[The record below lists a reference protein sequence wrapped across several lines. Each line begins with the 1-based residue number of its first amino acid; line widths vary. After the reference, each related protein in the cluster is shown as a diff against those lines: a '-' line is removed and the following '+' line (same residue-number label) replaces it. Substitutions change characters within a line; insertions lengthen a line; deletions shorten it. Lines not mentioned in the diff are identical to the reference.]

1 MQNKLFLLIC
11 FGLLSI
17 TSDYIFAQQ
26 RADPNFDPTIE
37 NPTYS
42 KAKGPKVLI
51 DSAHNNFHTADGRY
65 RPFAELLKKDGYQ
78 VISSSEPFNDKSL
91 KEADILVVSNALH
104 KSNLRS
110 WALPTPSAFTKNEI
124 SVLNKWVKQGGGLL
138 LIADHMP
145 FAGASEELAASFGF
159 RFKNGF
165 AFNSEQGGIIRFR
178 RGDGSLKDHAITRG
192 LDKEQKIDSIFTFT
206 GQAFEGPPEAEP
218 LLVFGESS
226 YLLVPQKAWQF
237 DEKTKKISIDG
248 WFQGAVRKYGKGRV
262 AVFGEAAAFTA
273 QIAGAARSKIGMNSP
288 VAEENYQFV
297 LNVMHWL
304 SELMKYDNE
313 SKTLK

>member
-1 MQNKLFLLIC
+1 MRKILFLLIS
-11 FGLLSI
+11 FGYLPIISNSVL
-17 TSDYIFAQQ
+17 AQQ
-26 RADPNFDPTIE
+26 LADPDFDPPIKR
-37 NPTYS
+37 PAYP
-42 KAKGPKVLI
+42 KATGPKILI
-51 DSAHNNFHTADGRY
+51 DAAHNNFHTADGRY
-65 RPFAELLKKDGYQ
+65 RPFAELLKKDGYR
-78 VISSSEPFNDKSL
+78 VISSSEPFKEKTLN
-91 KEADILVVSNALH
+91 EADILVVSNALH
-104 KSNLRS
+104 KSNLKS
-110 WALPTPSAFTKNEI
+110 WTLPTPSAFTKSEI
-124 SVLNKWVKQGGGLL
+124 SALNKWVKQGGALL

-159 RFKNGF
+159 SFKNGF

-178 RGDGSLKDHAITRG
+178 REDGSLKDHAITRG

-226 YLLVPQKAWQF
+226 YILVPQKAWQF
-237 DEKTKKISIDG
+237 NEKTKKVSIEG

-273 QIAGAARSKIGMNSP
+273 QVAGTTRTKIGMNSP

-304 SELMKYDNE
+304 SGLI
-313 SKTLK
+313 